1 MSNDAQMSMA
11 DGICA
16 PCQAPPPDFFA
27 VDGNL
32 SASVLDYP
40 NQVPPMQAETVNV
53 ATRPMLSPPTQLVG
67 DARAA
72 AGWQTNK
79 KVTGMW
85 SICADKNAWMH
96 VDSMGWRQFAS
107 NSESAIMAFNIIA
120 AHAKTTGKAAS
131 FYEGD
136 DGKVTTLL
144 VW

>member
-1 MSNDAQMSMA
+1 MSNDAQTFAA
-11 DGICA
+11 DGICE

-27 VDGNL
+27 IDGNL

-40 NQVPPMQAETVNV
+40 SQVPPAQASNV
-53 ATRPMLSPPTQLVG
+53 TAATRPTLVPPTQLAG
-67 DARAA
+67 DTKAA
-72 AGWQTNK
+72 AGWQNNK

-85 SICADKNAWMH
+85 AICADKNAWMH
-96 VDSMGWRQFAS
+96 VDGLGWRAFAS

-120 AHAKTTGKAAS
+120 AHAKTTGKPTN